1 MTHATLGLCMIG
13 ESEVFKAMP
22 KTPEMI
28 AAFDAP
34 VLISQENGSC
44 KEAAARAIHCLG
56 RRRDLPFVPDNCGT
70 LPDHPVENEW
80 FGHWAARKRK
90 GH

>member
-1 MTHATLGLCMIG
+1 MTYATLGLCMMG
-13 ESEVFKAMP
+13 ESKAFKAMP
-22 KTPEMI
+22 NSPEMI
-28 AAFDAP
+28 TEFDAP
-34 VLISQENGSC
+34 VLISRENGSG

-56 RRRDLPFVPDNCGT
+56 RRRDLPFVPINCGT
-70 LPDHPVENEW
+70 LPDHLEENEW